1 MLRLRSCIP
10 QLTLLSFLMVH
21 GIGAMAQMRTRGRT
35 PVRTTEQQTA
45 AAMEQARAAGP
56 LALEA
61 WLAEMPK
68 GGDLHSHLSGAVY
81 AETWLRDAEVDHLC
95 IDTQTLSFAR
105 KGVALVTEPCGA
117 GTVAASSL
125 AQNQALYDKLVD
137 AFSMRSF
144 VPSTADSGH
153 DHFFATF
160 DHFGGLAE
168 SHKPE
173 WVDEV
178 ATRAAA
184 QNEQYLELM
193 NTPGAAFAVIGAA
206 KPVAPG
212 TGYAAWRQQLLDAGL
227 GQQAGDIRQQMDE
240 AERVRRRMEHCD
252 APQPAAACAVE
263 VRYVYQVLRNMPAP
277 AVFAQILLGFEV
289 SAGDLGSPHPH
300 YVGINLVQPEDAQYS
315 MADYTLHMQM
325 IAALRPL
332 YPNVPVTLHAGEL
345 APGLVA
351 PEGLRFHIRQAVEV
365 AGAQRIGHGVDVMH
379 EDSPFD
385 LLKVMAERHVMVEI
399 NLTSND
405 VILGVKG
412 REHPLP
418 LYRKYGVPTA
428 LSTDDEGVSRIT
440 MTHEYG
446 IAADT
451 FGLTYPEL
459 KEMVRNSIEYSFLPG
474 TSLWRNHDY
483 GQMQTVCAAD
493 MVAAGEPGVACGAL
507 LNGSAKAAEQWE
519 LERRFRRFEAA
530 QGAAGFRADGADKLK
545 LP

>member
-81 AETWLRDAEVDHLC
+81 AETWLRDAEEDHLC

-105 KGVALVTEPCGA
+105 KGVALATEPCGA
-117 GTVAASSL
+117 GSVAASSL

-144 VPSTADSGH
+144 VPSTADSSH

-160 DHFGGLAE
+160 DHFTGLAE

-178 ATRAAA
+178 ARRAAG

-227 GQQAGDIRQQMDE
+227 GQQAAAIRLQMDE
-240 AERVRRRMEHCD
+240 TERVRRRMEHCD

-263 VRYVYQVLRNMPAP
+263 VRYVFQVLRNMPAP

-289 SAGDLGSPHPH
+289 AAGDLGSPHPH

-351 PEGLRFHIRQAVEV
+351 PEGLHFHIRQAVEV

-440 MTHEYG
+440 MTHEYWV
-446 IAADT
+446 AADT

-459 KEMVRNSIEYSFLPG
+459 KEMARNSIEYSFLPG

-483 GQMQTVCAAD
+483 RQIQTVCAGD
-493 MVAAGEPGVACGAL
+493 VVAAGEPGVACGAL

-530 QGAAGFRADGADKLK
+530 QGTAGFRADGADKLK